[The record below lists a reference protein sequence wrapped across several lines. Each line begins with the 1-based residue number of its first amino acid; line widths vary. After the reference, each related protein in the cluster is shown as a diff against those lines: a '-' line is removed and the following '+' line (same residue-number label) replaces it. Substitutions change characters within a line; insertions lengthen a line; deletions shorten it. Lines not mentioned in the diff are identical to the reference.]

1 MNTVGI
7 FIKPL
12 HAQAKTLA
20 SRCAAWFAQRNI
32 RVLAL
37 EETAAAIG
45 VQSCPPEQ
53 LREEIQLAVV
63 FGGDG
68 TLMAAARQLDA
79 RPIPLLGVNLGRLGF
94 MAEVSPENVF
104 PMLEKVISG
113 DFTISERMAL
123 NATVRR
129 AGREIARMRALNDIV
144 ITKGALARIIDIE
157 TRLGNDPA
165 TFRADGLIVA
175 TPTGSTAYNL
185 AAGGPI
191 VSPELRCLIVTP
203 ICPHTLTNRPLI
215 VPEREV
221 IRVTLRYDEQ
231 KAVYATADG
240 QVGIPLESHDEVEI
254 RSVHPG
260 VQLIRGQEYSYFE
273 VLRSKLHW
281 GI

>member
-7 FIKPL
+7 FTKPS
-12 HAQAKTLA
+12 HAQAEVLA
-20 SRCAAWFAQRNI
+20 SRCVAWFAQQGI

-37 EETAAAIG
+37 KETAAAIG
-45 VQSCPPEQ
+45 AQSCTPEQ

-68 TLMAAARQLDA
+68 TLIAAARQLEA
-79 RPIPLLGVNLGRLGF
+79 RPIPILGVNLGRLGF
-94 MAEVSPENVF
+94 MAEVSPENIF
-104 PMLEKVISG
+104 PILKKVISG

-123 NATVRR
+123 SATVWR
-129 AGREIARMRALNDIV
+129 AGQEIARVRALNDIV

-157 TRLGNDPA
+157 TRIDDVPA

-215 VPEREV
+215 VPEQEV
-221 IRVTLRYDEQ
+221 IHVTVRHDEQ
-231 KAVYATADG
+231 NVVYATADG
-240 QVGIPLESHDEVEI
+240 QVGVPLKNRDEVEI
-254 RSVHPG
+254 RSTHPG
-260 VQLIRGQEYSYFE
+260 VPLIRGQEYSYFE
-273 VLRSKLHW
+273 VLRRKLHW